1 MLYIYII
8 SHIYMLSVCPLFIR
22 HCMLRS
28 FAPAA
33 GPPSGSCWLAA
44 GSLACLLAG
53 WDVQGVRAALQVAEV
68 AAGGIGG
75 SSTMRVLKGSGHGPT
90 HKHVYLYIYI
100 YIYIC

>member
-1 MLYIYII
+1 
-8 SHIYMLSVCPLFIR
+8 MLSVCPLFIR

-53 WDVQGVRAALQVAEV
+53 MFREFGRPCKLRRWQLEA
-68 AAGGIGG
+68 
-75 SSTMRVLKGSGHGPT
+75 
-90 HKHVYLYIYI
+90 
-100 YIYIC
+100 